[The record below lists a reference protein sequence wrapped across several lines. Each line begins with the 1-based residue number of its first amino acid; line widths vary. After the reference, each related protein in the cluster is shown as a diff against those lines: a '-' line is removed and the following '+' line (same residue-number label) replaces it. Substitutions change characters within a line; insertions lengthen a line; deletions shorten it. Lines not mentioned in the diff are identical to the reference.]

1 MMQHRSNQ
9 ARQNPIRERVGED
22 IFTDREE
29 ELAFLMEWADV
40 VARKREKSIALVSP
54 RRYGKTAVL
63 ERFYNRLFWERDD
76 VVPFYYELGQ
86 NEQWI
91 VTFASEYLLSFLR
104 QFLAYRIR
112 DASVAFNPHFESEQ
126 LYQLAVEAGEELVQR
141 SLESLLHWQQSGH
154 FELMNAARALPHY
167 YASETGLSV
176 IVIFDEFQRLDQVLY
191 YDEDLTRKCHPY
203 TGSFATAAESTWA
216 PMLIAG
222 SQVTM
227 LSRRALGGAMAGR
240 VGRVM
245 LDLMPLDGGAELARK
260 LAREQGFDLPL
271 ELAYTISRLT
281 RGHPYYI
288 WCLFHSRMP
297 GRDPSTEEGI
307 KAILTFE
314 VEDPLGRINEFW
326 CDHFQENMAAIN
338 EVNAKRMVLY
348 LLQNQGREVPVDEI
362 VERLELSISKEEAN
376 RKLRE
381 LVWGDLIEE
390 IGSSLYGGLSDPM
403 LERVL
408 RIEYSWEL
416 EQLQRSQVAAQ
427 VEAEIAAEAVAARDE
442 MIASLRGQ
450 LSNWVGRVAEVFIE
464 KLMKRRFEGQTVEGE
479 VYFHRPGAVQL
490 SRFARVHT
498 VYAHPAGATR
508 TYEVDLYGE
517 PMSDDEP
524 PWVVEVKNW
533 ERPVGRSEVER
544 FLEAAEH
551 LQADRGHEQ
560 VVCWIYGR
568 SGFSGPAETL
578 LEEREVLYTDQA
590 GLVQL
595 LQDLQ
600 VLDRW

>member
-1 MMQHRSNQ
+1 MYNTRGK
-9 ARQNPIRERVGED
+9 RGKER
-22 IFTDREE
+22 
-29 ELAFLMEWADV
+29 
-40 VARKREKSIALVSP
+40 P
-54 RRYGKTAVL
+54 
-63 ERFYNRLFWERDD
+63 
-76 VVPFYYELGQ
+76 
-86 NEQWI
+86 
-91 VTFASEYLLSFLR
+91 
-104 QFLAYRIR
+104 
-112 DASVAFNPHFESEQ
+112 FESEQ
-126 LYQLAVEAGEELVQR
+126 LYQLAVGAGEELVQR
-141 SLESLLHWQQSGH
+141 SLESLPHWQQSGH

-203 TGSFATAAESTWA
+203 TGGFATAAESAWA

-245 LDLMPLDGGAELARK
+245 LDRLPLDGGAELARK
-260 LAREQGFDLPL
+260 LAREQGFNLPL

-297 GRDPSTEEGI
+297 GRDPSTEAGI
-307 KAILTFE
+307 QATLTFE

-326 CDHFQENMAAIN
+326 RDHFQENMAAIN
-338 EVNAKRMVLY
+338 EVNAKRMILY
-348 LLQNQGREVPVDEI
+348 LLRNKGREVPVDEI
-362 VERLELSISKEEAN
+362 VDRLELTISKEEAN

-390 IGSSLYGGLSDPM
+390 IGSSLYGGLTDPM

-427 VEAEIAAEAVAARDE
+427 VEAEIAAEALAARDE

-450 LSNWVGRVAEVFIE
+450 LSNWVGRVAEVFIFC
-464 KLMKRRFEGQTVEGE
+464 LLANTI
-479 VYFHRPGAVQL
+479 L
-490 SRFARVHT
+490 SRTPGDFGTNQARISRMAIWYSTKTSKSLSNH
-498 VYAHPAGATR
+498 
-508 TYEVDLYGE
+508 
-517 PMSDDEP
+517 
-524 PWVVEVKNW
+524 
-533 ERPVGRSEVER
+533 
-544 FLEAAEH
+544 
-551 LQADRGHEQ
+551 
-560 VVCWIYGR
+560 
-568 SGFSGPAETL
+568 
-578 LEEREVLYTDQA
+578 
-590 GLVQL
+590 
-595 LQDLQ
+595 
-600 VLDRW
+600 